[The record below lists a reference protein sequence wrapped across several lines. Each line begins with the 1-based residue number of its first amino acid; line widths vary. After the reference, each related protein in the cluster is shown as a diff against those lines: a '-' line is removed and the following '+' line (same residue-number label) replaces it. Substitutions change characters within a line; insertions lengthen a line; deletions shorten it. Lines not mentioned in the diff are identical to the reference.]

1 MTKQT
6 SMLLLAAAL
15 AAGMPVAAEAQ
26 HPHGGGRPAAA
37 PAARPAAPQ
46 VAPRMSAPAPRM
58 SAPAAPRMATPHMAP
73 RMATPRAAAPRM
85 TAPHASPR
93 MATPRMHSP
102 NVSSQRMAVPHRQPS
117 ASVNR
122 TVQRQ
127 QFRQERELRHQRA
140 LQQDRVRASGRG
152 QSDVK
157 AQSNTQ
163 VQSNVKAQSNVQ
175 AQSNPQSQQLN
186 TRQQIREQM
195 RAERTLRRQE
205 AGELRRLPPSQRA
218 QRREEIRNAREQR
231 ALNRQQLTQPN
242 ALREQSK
249 AQSDL
254 RDQSKQSWREKR
266 LNGAQRVTQDAAR
279 QGRFAARFA
288 QQQANGI
295 NARNRWNNLHVGNRW
310 DKFAA
315 RHAWRRH
322 HRAHFVAWF
331 GPIFWPYAYSDI
343 FDYTFW
349 PSGYDDGYWAYAYD
363 DFFDGLFWGEA
374 GPPVEYAYAPSTG
387 EPASR
392 SRYAGTSRRTTG
404 AGVRE
409 ASVRE
414 LCRQPGSGITAWP
427 FADIERRVG
436 LDADQKQ
443 LLDQVRASSEEAAAG
458 FKASCPPE
466 NAFPLTPPGRLDAML
481 ARLQATLQA
490 VQTVRPPL
498 EKFYNSL
505 SDEQKERFNQ
515 LGPKDT
521 AANAEAS
528 VASQNDDSCR
538 QPKPGLANLPI
549 EKIEDVVNPT
559 GEQAAQLSLL
569 QDATN
574 NAVGI
579 LQAACPNETPMTPP
593 GRLDAMEKRLQAM
606 VDAAKTVKP
615 ALESFYASLTSEQ
628 KARFNRIGRSLAD
641 ASGQSTN

>member
-26 HPHGGGRPAAA
+26 HQHGGGKPVAG
-37 PAARPAAPQ
+37 PAARPAVPQ
-46 VAPRMSAPAPRM
+46 IAPRM

-73 RMATPRAAAPRM
+73 RMAAPRM
-85 TAPHASPR
+85 AGPQAAPR

-102 NVSSQRMAVPHRQPS
+102 HVSSQRMAIPHREPS

-122 TVQRQ
+122 SVQRQ
-127 QFRQERELRHQRA
+127 QFRQERELHHQRA
-140 LQQDRVRASGRG
+140 LQDRVRANAQA
-152 QSDVK
+152 QSNAK
-157 AQSNTQ
+157 AQSNIQ
-163 VQSNVKAQSNVQ
+163 AQSNVKSQSNLKAQSNL
-175 AQSNPQSQQLN
+175 QSQQLN
-186 TRQQIREQM
+186 TRQQM
-195 RAERTLRRQE
+195 RPERALRRRE
-205 AGELRRLPPSQRA
+205 AQELRRLPPSQRA

-231 ALNRQQLTQPN
+231 ALNRQQLAQPN
-242 ALREQSK
+242 ALRDQSK

-254 RDQSKQSWREKR
+254 RDQSKAQSWRAKR
-266 LNGAQRVTQDAAR
+266 LNGAPRVTEQAAR
-279 QGRFAARFA
+279 QGRFASRFA
-288 QQQANGI
+288 QQANTIDG
-295 NARNRWNNLHVGNRW
+295 RNRW

-315 RHAWRRH
+315 RQAWRRH

-349 PSGYDDGYWAYAYD
+349 PYGYDDGYWAYAYD

-374 GPPVEYAYAPSTG
+374 GPPVEYAYAPPFG
-387 EPASR
+387 GPLPG
-392 SRYAGTSRRTTG
+392 SRYAGTSRRTTS
-404 AGVRE
+404 ASVRE

-436 LDADQKQ
+436 LNADQKQ
-443 LLDQVRASSEEAAAG
+443 LLDVVRRASEESAAV
-458 FKASCPPE
+458 FTASCPPD

-481 ARLQATLQA
+481 ARLEATLQA

-498 EKFYNSL
+498 GKFYNSL

-528 VASQNDDSCR
+528 VASQNDDTCR

-549 EKIEDVVNPT
+549 EKIEDVVNPNDA
-559 GEQAAQLSLL
+559 QAAQLSSL

-574 NAVGI
+574 NAVAI

-641 ASGQSTN
+641 AAGQSIN